1 MGLRDDLE
9 HVFLHVLLGRSR
21 GGGTV
26 RYVTEGL
33 RSRTIGL
40 RAGWAHPELE
50 VEVSEAR
57 LTEEAVRFLAWVID
71 YMNRQKARIDAGE
84 TMLYGFWQVRW
95 VSSKRKGHLEAWDVV
110 PDRATEYQPRAD
122 LASATFDSSW
132 RSPRKSMR
140 SSTRHQP
147 ICCSRMTTVY
157 LMVFRSSSFGAR
169 S

>member
-71 YMNRQKARIDAGE
+71 YMNRQKARINAGE

-95 VSSKRKGHLEAWDVV
+95 VSSKRKGHLGRGTSSQTE
-110 PDRATEYQPRAD
+110 PPNINRARTSP
-122 LASATFDSSW
+122 SATFDSSW

-140 SSTRHQP
+140 PSIRHQP
-147 ICCSRMTTVY
+147 ICCSLMTTVY